1 MYTLI
6 GFNTKLAPCS
16 VKLSDGKAW
25 WDWPG
30 SCTNFSSSLSPL
42 LVLCKN
48 IWFHQNLLITNTGW
62 STVMLDTLLDWEAG
76 WISFF
81 KFLTNH
87 DVYIM
92 KFLYVWH
99 FLRQSD
105 IWFIGT
111 GGLSD
116 CVKIQSIKHMW
127 SNTNLM
133 EPPALRHGPPDG
145 GWDSMVAKLQSHILL
160 GPTAQ
165 RWVFWIVESFG
176 VGTTSLRS
184 MNGTK
189 PAVAMWTK
197 TGSSDLLVKRRNWNN
212 PRNLVTNTRNCICF
226 PLVFQNASQILLI
239 DHLKK
244 KKKGMGSHLVTNTL
258 WGTLPLQISNC
269 VSIKLRVIYSYGK
282 FPLQVHVSL
291 FMTSLGG
298 QTGNVVGTR
307 SISCCI
313 NFM

>member
-1 MYTLI
+1 
-6 GFNTKLAPCS
+6 
-16 VKLSDGKAW
+16 
-25 WDWPG
+25 
-30 SCTNFSSSLSPL
+30 
-42 LVLCKN
+42 
-48 IWFHQNLLITNTGW
+48 
-62 STVMLDTLLDWEAG
+62 MLDTLLDWEAG

-189 PAVAMWTK
+189 PAVAVDK
-197 TGSSDLLVKRRNWNN
+197 NGVKR
-212 PRNLVTNTRNCICF
+212 F
-226 PLVFQNASQILLI
+226 AG
-239 DHLKK
+239 KK
-244 KKKGMGSHLVTNTL
+244 KELKQS
-258 WGTLPLQISNC
+258 Q
-269 VSIKLRVIYSYGK
+269 KLGYQHQELHM
-282 FPLQVHVSL
+282 F
-291 FMTSLGG
+291 SLGFSKCFTDFTDWSPQRFWKRNG
-298 QTGNVVGTR
+298 IPFSNKY
-307 SISCCI
+307 
-313 NFM
+313 FMGHTSSTNQQLCFYKTSGYL